1 MQPFVLLITIQVICH
16 AIEFKVRHLD
26 LKNKVSVNHQETRA
40 ILNLFEINNNYEE
53 VKVNHVP
60 VYLLI

>member
-26 LKNKVSVNHQETRA
+26 LKNKISVNDHETRA
-40 ILNLFEINNNYEE
+40 ILNLFEINNNYKR

-60 VYLLI
+60 IYRLI